1 LAVDASDASTDAG
14 DNAAAFADVADV
26 ADVAGVAGVAGVADV
41 ADAAVPVD
49 VWINA
54 ADATDVADAAAHEVD
69 RIDVANA
76 RDVSDVNARDVSAAF
91 SDATYGADA
100 TDAAE
105 YVTDVAD
112 DSHAMWREVTG
123 ECTWILSAEACRCD
137 AHVADPTHAT
147 NAIVHAPECV
157 ATNSSRHVAM

>member
-1 LAVDASDASTDAG
+1 M
-14 DNAAAFADVADV
+14 
-26 ADVAGVAGVAGVADV
+26 
-41 ADAAVPVD
+41 VPVD

-69 RIDVANA
+69 RIDVVNA

-112 DSHAMWREVTG
+112 DSHAMWRKVTG
-123 ECTWILSAEACRCD
+123 ECTWILSPDACRCD
-137 AHVADPTHAT
+137 EHVTDPTYAT

-157 ATNSSRHVAM
+157 ATNSSRHIAM